1 MIYVFEVP
9 AKGPMVWIV
18 VLTLLQGICGMA
30 FGLVISAL
38 CDNEQDAI
46 QLALG
51 SFYPNLLLS
60 GIIWP
65 LEGMPDQ
72 LKYVSYALPQT
83 YACEAMRGIL
93 SRGWGLAYWQV
104 YMGFAVTLAW
114 TVVML
119 VLSAIILRV
128 RR

>member
-1 MIYVFEVP
+1 MSIFTIDPVSKLVTNNDSQLKVP
-9 AKGPMVWIV
+9 AKGPMVWV
-18 VLTLLQGICGMA
+18 VSLTILQGICGMA

-65 LEGMPDQ
+65 LGS
-72 LKYVSYALPQT
+72 YVQNWVGS
-83 YACEAMRGIL
+83 
-93 SRGWGLAYWQV
+93 
-104 YMGFAVTLAW
+104 
-114 TVVML
+114 
-119 VLSAIILRV
+119 
-128 RR
+128 